1 MSPTGETKILRL
13 TRENETEVLRE
24 AQTAIERGQLL
35 IFPTD
40 TVYGMGGGAFVSGV
54 YNRLMELKGTR
65 ELKAYA
71 LLIADREI
79 MERIAGRTLEGA
91 ALHLAQRFWPG
102 ALTIVWHASLGIS
115 REFTAPDGSV
125 GYRVPDHAFLRSLMQ
140 AGDGALWATSANRT
154 GLPPPAVFGAIENTV
169 MEKALL
175 AIDGGGML
183 AGTPST
189 VVDAR
194 VWPVRILR
202 EGAIS
207 AREIHAFLREDSRE

>member
-13 TRENETEVLRE
+13 TRESEPEVLRE
-24 AQTAIERGQLL
+24 ALTAIERGQLL

-40 TVYGMGGGAFVSGV
+40 TVYGIGGAAFVSSV

-71 LLIADREI
+71 LLIASKEI
-79 MERIAGRTLEGA
+79 MERIAGRALEGV

-102 ALTIVWHASLGIS
+102 ALTIVWHASLAIS
-115 REFTAPDGSV
+115 REFAAPDGSV
-125 GYRVPDHAFLRSLMQ
+125 GYRIPDHAFLRALIQ

-154 GLPPPAVFGAIENTV
+154 GLPPPALFGAVENAV
-169 MEKALL
+169 MEKAVL
-175 AIDGGGML
+175 AIDGGDRL
-183 AGTPST
+183 AGIPST

-194 VWPVRILR
+194 VRPVKILR
-202 EGAIS
+202 EGAIP
-207 AREIHAFLREDSRE
+207 AREIHAFLREVSRK